1 MAVVD
6 MPLEE
11 LMKYKGSSPCPG
23 DIDEY
28 WESALAEMKAVEPR
42 VEIVPSD
49 FNTLFAECFDLYFT
63 GVGGARIH
71 AKYLRPKKVSQL
83 CPAIIEFHGYTGN
96 AGDWYTKLGYVAEGF
111 VIVAMDC
118 RGQGGL
124 SEDPGGVKGNTLLGH
139 LVRGLDDKPQ
149 NLLCRNI
156 FLDAAQL
163 AAIVTNMPDV
173 DENRLGAKGGSQGGG
188 LALACA
194 ALEPRIKKLVSIY
207 PFFSDYKRL
216 LELDLET
223 VGSEMLKGY
232 FKIFDPYHERE
243 EEIFKKLAY
252 IDVQN
257 LVKRIT
263 GQVLMAVTLRDDVCL
278 PSTQFAAYNKITS
291 TKQMVIYHDYT
302 HEYLPGMD
310 DKAFQFF
317 CDI

>member
-1 MAVVD
+1 MAVID

-11 LMKYKGSSPCPG
+11 LMKYEGSSSCPD

-49 FNTLFAECFDLYFT
+49 FSTSFADCFDLYFT

-71 AKYLRPKKVSQL
+71 AKYLRPQNVLQP
-83 CPAIIEFHGYTGN
+83 CPAIIEFHGYAGN

-111 VIVAMDC
+111 VVVAMDC

-149 NLLCRNI
+149 NLMCRNI
-156 FLDAAQL
+156 FLDTAQL
-163 AAIVTNMPDV
+163 TAIVMEMPDV
-173 DENRLGAKGGSQGGG
+173 DESRLGVKGGSQGGG

-194 ALEPRIKKLVSIY
+194 ALEPRIKKLVSMY
-207 PFFSDYKRL
+207 PFFCDYRRL
-216 LELDLET
+216 WELDLET
-223 VGSEMLKGY
+223 TGVDQLKEY
-232 FKIFDPYHERE
+232 FKLFDAFHERE
-243 EEIFKKLAY
+243 KEIFEKLAY

-263 GQVLMAVTLRDDVCL
+263 GQVLMAVTLRDDICP
-278 PSTQFAAYNKITS
+278 PSTQFAAYNNITS
-291 TKQMVIYHDYT
+291 TKQIIIYHDYT

-317 CDI
+317 CDL